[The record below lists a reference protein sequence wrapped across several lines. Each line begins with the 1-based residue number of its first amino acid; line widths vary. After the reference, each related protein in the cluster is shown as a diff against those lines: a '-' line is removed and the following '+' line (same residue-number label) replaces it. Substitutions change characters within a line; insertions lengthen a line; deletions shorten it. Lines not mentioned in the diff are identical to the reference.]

1 MQCQRRVP
9 LAASIRVAIVDRRI
23 AKHSSR
29 RIQDRWLAVG
39 RVGVAL
45 GDGTG
50 GCRDRGDG
58 VLMVATERS
67 SASRR

>member
-1 MQCQRRVP
+1 MQPQRRIPFTAGV
-9 LAASIRVAIVDRRI
+9 SVAVGKRRCTDHG
-23 AKHSSR
+23 AR
-29 RIQDRWLAVG
+29 RIQDRRLAVG
-39 RVGVAL
+39 RVGVAF

-50 GCRDRGDG
+50 GRGDRGDG